1 MKRIRILFIILILIV
16 LSVVVSISYIEIN
29 SVNAQSN
36 TSTDIKQLLRDVET
50 AKELFKTT
58 FK

>member
-1 MKRIRILFIILILIV
+1 MKRIRILFIILISIV